1 LARYGADALTVEE
14 HLALLVGG
22 EILAAQM
29 LKYFGSI
36 LALSRGSLCE
46 LRKFLPKR
54 KAESLIAAL
63 RVSAYGEAKHA
74 LSEPLNRPE
83 IVYSAC
89 LDMHMF
95 NQEVLRVLLL
105 NARFRLITSSDV
117 CRGTLNE
124 SVAHPREI
132 FSPRYRPFGLC
143 FGSCTQPSIRRS
155 VAFRS
160 RPAAHPQNSRSRQNP
175 STAIDR
181 SRYHWLAGSGPE
193 QLFQFQGGRRHFLT
207 TFLSF
212 SRLAITR

>member
-1 LARYGADALTVEE
+1 MQSHIFPFESDLQNKSPTPPVLTVSERLARYGADALTVEE

-22 EILAAQM
+22 EILAAHM

-36 LALSRGSLCE
+36 LALSRASLCE

-54 KAESLIAAL
+54 KAEPLIAAL
-63 RVSAYGEAKHA
+63 RVSAYGEAKQA
-74 LSEPLNRPE
+74 LTQPLDRPE
-83 IVYSAC
+83 MVYSAC

-117 CRGTLNE
+117 CKGTLNE

-132 FSPRYRPFGLC
+132 FRPAIVHSAYAFVLVHNH
-143 FGSCTQPSIRRS
+143 PSRRS

-160 RPAAHPQNSRSRQNP
+160 RPAAHPQNSRSR
-175 STAIDR
+175 
-181 SRYHWLAGSGPE
+181 
-193 QLFQFQGGRRHFLT
+193 
-207 TFLSF
+207 
-212 SRLAITR
+212 

>member
-1 LARYGADALTVEE
+1 MLTVSERLARSGADALTVEE
-14 HLALLVGG
+14 HLAFLVGG

-36 LALSRGSLCE
+36 LALSRASLCE

-63 RVSAYGEAKHA
+63 RVSAYGQAQQA

-83 IVYSAC
+83 MVYSAC

-117 CRGTLNE
+117 CKGTLNE
-124 SVAHPREI
+124 SAPTLAKS
-132 FSPRYRPFGLC
+132 FAQLS
-143 FGSCTQPSIRRS
+143 SIRPMLWFLYTTIHQAIRRLPKPTCGS
-155 VAFRS
+155 
-160 RPAAHPQNSRSRQNP
+160 PA
-175 STAIDR
+175 
-181 SRYHWLAGSGPE
+181 E
-193 QLFQFQGGRRHFLT
+193 F
-207 TFLSF
+207 
-212 SRLAITR
+212 